1 MYGGFTLLWI
11 LRELSDLVPQQL
23 LGGMAHS
30 DQLGQN
36 LRKCSELQGCWR
48 GRNKLRTGTLTV
60 TVFLMFVFLFFL
72 CEWHSNWEL
81 KSRGSAKAYN
91 KRTKTN

>member
-11 LRELSDLVPQQL
+11 LRELSGLVPQQL

-36 LRKCSELQGCWR
+36 LRKCSLSC
-48 GRNKLRTGTLTV
+48 
-60 TVFLMFVFLFFL
+60 
-72 CEWHSNWEL
+72 
-81 KSRGSAKAYN
+81 KAAGEEE
-91 KRTKTN
+91 TN